1 MGAPIKKLE
10 LSQAQKQ
17 ELENTYKNGKTHA
30 LRKRCQMM
38 LLKHQGKK
46 SEEVAQILGGCE
58 VVVNTWMQRYQL
70 EGIKGLETKPGRG
83 RKAILNTEQDLLI
96 VKSSVQKN
104 RQRLSVAKAEL
115 ETVLGKELSL
125 MTLQRYVKKM
135 VGAINVSESVRGKKR
150 VRKSMNIKKS
160 A

>member
-10 LSQAQKQ
+10 LTKTQKQ

-30 LRKRCQMM
+30 LRKRCQML

-46 SEEVAQILGGCE
+46 SEEIAQLLGGCE
-58 VVVNTWMQRYQL
+58 VVINTWVKRYQT

-83 RKAILNTEQDLLI
+83 RKPILKTAQEFEI
-96 VKSSVQKN
+96 MKSSVANN

-115 ETVLGKELSL
+115 EQVLDKEFSL
-125 MTLQRYVKKM
+125 MTLRRYVKM
-135 VGAINVSESVRGKKR
+135 VGVISGSENVQGKSR
-150 VRKSMNIKKS
+150 VRKSTAIK
-160 A
+160 

>member
-10 LSQAQKQ
+10 LSQAQQQ
-17 ELENTYKNGKTHA
+17 ELENGYKNGKTHA
-30 LRKRCQMM
+30 LRRRCQMM

-58 VVVNTWMQRYQL
+58 VVVNTWMQRYQE

-83 RKAILNTEQDLLI
+83 RKAILDSKKDLEI

-104 RQRLSVAKAEL
+104 RQRLSVAKVEL
-115 ETVLGKELSL
+115 ETALGKELSL

-135 VGAINVSESVRGKKR
+135 VGAINVSENVQGKKR

-160 A
+160 V

>member
-10 LSQAQKQ
+10 LSEAQKQ

-30 LRKRCQMM
+30 LRRRCQMM

-46 SEEVAQILGGCE
+46 SSEVAQILGGCE
-58 VVVNTWMQRYQL
+58 VVINTWMQRYQE
-70 EGIKGLETKPGRG
+70 EGIKGLNTKPGRG
-83 RKAILNTEQDLLI
+83 RKAILDPKQDLEI

-104 RQRLSVAKAEL
+104 RQRISVAKAEL
-115 ETVLGKELSL
+115 ETALGKELSV

-135 VGAINVSESVRGKKR
+135 VGVINGSENVRGKLR
-150 VRKSMNIKKS
+150 VRKSISTKKIV
-160 A
+160 